1 MAIQWVLILSVC
13 SHIACVSQEI
23 KSYQTEAICEESK
36 KWYVNFPIDGNSP
49 WKSVEYLCKIKDS
62 EEA

>member
-13 SHIACVSQEI
+13 SHLVCVSQEI
-23 KSYQTEAICEESK
+23 KSYQTEEICK
-36 KWYVNFPIDGNSP
+36 KSREWYVNFPVDSDSP
-49 WKSVEYLCKIKDS
+49 WKSVDYLCKIKNS

>member
-13 SHIACVSQEI
+13 SHLACVSQNI
-23 KSYQTEAICEESK
+23 QSYKSEETCNKSK
-36 KWYVNFPIDGNSP
+36 EWYVNFPVDGNSP
-49 WKSVEYLCKIKDS
+49 WKSVDYICKIKNS